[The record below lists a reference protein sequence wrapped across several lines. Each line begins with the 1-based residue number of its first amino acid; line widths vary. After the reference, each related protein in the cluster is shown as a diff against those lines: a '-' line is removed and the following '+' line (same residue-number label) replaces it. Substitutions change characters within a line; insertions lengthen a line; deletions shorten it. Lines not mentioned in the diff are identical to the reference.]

1 MMLDL
6 SPQEWEALVL
16 SLRVASWSTLLT
28 LPVAL
33 LLALAIA
40 NRQYPGR
47 NLLNAL
53 VHLPLVLP
61 PVVTGYALLLVFGRN
76 GAIGSWLADNLGIVL
91 AFKWTG
97 AVLAAAV
104 MSLPLMVRP
113 IVLSLEATDTKLHR
127 AAATLG
133 ANSAYIFASI
143 TLPMAA
149 PGLIAATVLGFAK
162 SLGEFGA
169 TVTFVANIPGETR
182 TLPNAIY
189 TQLQIPGAE
198 NTVLQ
203 LAIISMSLSL
213 IALLSAEWLGTRL
226 NRRVHGL

>member
-1 MMLDL
+1 M
-6 SPQEWEALVL
+6 
-16 SLRVASWSTLLT
+16 WSTLCT

-33 LLALAIA
+33 ALSMSLA
-40 NRQYPGR
+40 NRQYFGR
-47 NLLNAL
+47 NLLNAM

-61 PVVTGYALLLVFGRN
+61 PVVTGYALLVFFGRQGVV
-76 GAIGSWLADNLGIVL
+76 GAWLFDTFGIVL

-97 AVLAAAV
+97 AVLAASI

-113 IVLSLEATDTKLHR
+113 IVLSLEATDARLNA

-133 ANSAYIFASI
+133 ASRALIFLTV

-149 PGLIAATVLGFAK
+149 PGLLAAAVLGFAK

-198 NTVLQ
+198 NSVLQ
-203 LAIISMSLSL
+203 LALLSVVLSL
-213 IALLSAEWLGTRL
+213 AALLLAEWLGLRL
-226 NRRVHGL
+226 NRRVHGQ

>member
-1 MMLDL
+1 MFDL
-6 SPQEWEALVL
+6 SPQDWQALHLSLRVAMWSTLCTLPIALVL
-16 SLRVASWSTLLT
+16 SL
-28 LPVAL
+28 AL
-33 LLALAIA
+33 A
-40 NRQYPGR
+40 NRQYLGR

-61 PVVTGYALLLVFGRN
+61 PVVTGYALLIFFGRQGVI
-76 GAIGSWLADNLGIVL
+76 GAWLSDTFGIVL

-97 AVLAAAV
+97 AVLAASV

-113 IVLSLEATDTKLHR
+113 IVLSLEATDTRLNA

-133 ANSAYIFASI
+133 ASPVVIFLTVTI
-143 TLPMAA
+143 PMAA
-149 PGLIAATVLGFAK
+149 PGLLAAMVLGFAK

-198 NTVLQ
+198 NAVLQ
-203 LAIISMSLSL
+203 LALLSVVLSL
-213 IALLSAEWLGTRL
+213 VALLLAEWLGWRL
-226 NRRVHGL
+226 NRRVHGQ

>member
-1 MMLDL
+1 MFDL
-6 SPQEWEALVL
+6 SPQDWQALRL
-16 SLRVASWSTLLT
+16 SLKVASWSTALT
-28 LPVAL
+28 LP
-33 LLALAIA
+33 LALCLAMALA
-40 NRQYPGR
+40 NRNYPGR
-47 NLLNAL
+47 ALVNAI

-61 PVVTGYALLLVFGRN
+61 PVVTGYALLLAFGQQGPI
-76 GAIGSWLADNLGIVL
+76 GAWLADTFGLVL

-97 AVLAAAV
+97 AVLAASV

-113 IVLSLEATDTKLHR
+113 MVLSLEATDQRLHQ
-127 AAATLG
+127 AASTLG
-133 ANSAYIFASI
+133 APPILVFFTV
-143 TLPMAA
+143 TLPLVA
-149 PGLIAATVLGFAK
+149 PGVIAAGVLGFAK

-198 NTVLQ
+198 NSVLQ
-203 LAIISMSLSL
+203 LA
-213 IALLSAEWLGTRL
+213 LLSVVISLVALILAEYLGARL

>member
-1 MMLDL
+1 MFDL
-6 SPQEWEALVL
+6 SPQDWQALHL
-16 SLRVASWSTLLT
+16 SLRVAMWSTLCT
-28 LPVAL
+28 LPIAL
-33 LLALAIA
+33 FLSLALA
-40 NRQYPGR
+40 NRRYMGR
-47 NLLNAL
+47 NLLNAV

-61 PVVTGYALLLVFGRN
+61 PVVTGYALLIFFGRQ
-76 GAIGSWLADNLGIVL
+76 GAIGAWLADSFGIVL

-97 AVLAAAV
+97 AVLAASV

-113 IVLSLEATDTKLHR
+113 IVLSLEATDTRLNA

-133 ANSAYIFASI
+133 ASRLLIFLTI
-143 TLPMAA
+143 TLPLAA
-149 PGLIAATVLGFAK
+149 PGLLAATVLGFAK

-198 NTVLQ
+198 NAVLQ
-203 LAIISMSLSL
+203 LAVLSVVLSL
-213 IALLSAEWLGTRL
+213 VALLLAEWLGWRL
-226 NRRVHGL
+226 NRRVHGQ

>member
-1 MMLDL
+1 MEL
-6 SPQEWEALVL
+6 SAQDWQALHL
-16 SLRVASWSTLLT
+16 SLKVAGWSTALT
-28 LPVAL
+28 LPIALGLSL
-33 LLALAIA
+33 LLA
-40 NRQYPGR
+40 NKRYPGR

-61 PVVTGYALLLVFGRN
+61 PVVTGYALLLTFGRQGPL
-76 GAIGSWLADNLGIVL
+76 GAWLADTFGIVL

-97 AVLAAAV
+97 AVLAASL

-113 IVLSLEATDTKLHR
+113 IVLSLEAIDTRLHS

-133 ANSAYIFASI
+133 ASKSVIFLTV

-149 PGLIAATVLGFAK
+149 PGLIAAAVLGFAK

-182 TLPNAIY
+182 TLPSAIY

-198 NTVLQ
+198 NSVLQ
-203 LAIISMSLSL
+203 LALLSVVISLC
-213 IALLSAEWLGTRL
+213 ALLLAEWLGARL
-226 NRRVHGL
+226 NRRVHGQ

>member
-1 MMLDL
+1 MIDL
-6 SPQEWEALVL
+6 SAQDWQALQL
-16 SLRVASWSTLLT
+16 SLKVAAWSTALT

-33 LLALAIA
+33 LLSLALA
-40 NRQYPGR
+40 NRHYRGR

-61 PVVTGYALLLVFGRN
+61 PVVTGYALLIVFGSKGVA
-76 GAIGSWLADNLGIVL
+76 GAWLADNLGLVL

-97 AVLAAAV
+97 AVLAASV

-113 IVLSLEATDTKLHR
+113 IVLSLEATDSRLNR

-133 ANSAYIFASI
+133 ASPVVIFLTV
-143 TLPMAA
+143 TLPLAA
-149 PGLIAATVLGFAK
+149 PGLVAALVLGFAK

-198 NTVLQ
+198 NAVLQ
-203 LAIISMSLSL
+203 LAMLSVLISLL
-213 IALLSAEWLGTRL
+213 ALLLAEWLGARL
-226 NRRVHGL
+226 NRRVHGQ

>member
-1 MMLDL
+1 MSAQDW
-6 SPQEWEALVL
+6 QALHL
-16 SLRVASWSTLLT
+16 SLKVAGWSTALT
-28 LPVAL
+28 LPIALGLSL
-33 LLALAIA
+33 LLA
-40 NRQYPGR
+40 NKRYPGR

-61 PVVTGYALLLVFGRN
+61 PVVTGYALLLTFGRQGPL
-76 GAIGSWLADNLGIVL
+76 GAWLADTFGIVL

-97 AVLAAAV
+97 AVLAASL

-113 IVLSLEATDTKLHR
+113 IVLSLEAIDTRLHS

-133 ANSAYIFASI
+133 ASKSVIFLTV

-149 PGLIAATVLGFAK
+149 PGLIAAAVLGFAK

-182 TLPNAIY
+182 TLPSAIY

-198 NTVLQ
+198 NSVLQ
-203 LAIISMSLSL
+203 LALLSVVISLC
-213 IALLSAEWLGTRL
+213 ALLLAEWLGARL
-226 NRRVHGL
+226 NRRVHGQ

>member
-1 MMLDL
+1 MFEL
-6 SPQEWEALVL
+6 SPESWQALHL
-16 SLRVASWSTLLT
+16 SLRVAAWSTLLT
-28 LPVAL
+28 LPLAL
-33 LLALAIA
+33 LLSLALA
-40 NRQYPGR
+40 NKHYPGR

-61 PVVTGYALLLVFGRN
+61 PVVTGYALLLAFGRHGVA
-76 GAIGSWLADNLGIVL
+76 GAWLADTFGLVL

-97 AVLAAAV
+97 AVLAASV

-113 IVLSLEATDTKLHR
+113 IVLSLEATDARLHR

-133 ANSAYIFASI
+133 ASPLIIFLSV
-143 TLPMAA
+143 TLPLAA
-149 PGLIAATVLGFAK
+149 PGLMAAVVLGFAK

-198 NTVLQ
+198 NSVLQ
-203 LAIISMSLSL
+203 LALLSVVLSL
-213 IALLSAEWLGTRL
+213 AALLCAEWLGARL
-226 NRRVHGL
+226 NRRVHGR

>member
-1 MMLDL
+1 MLQL
-6 SPQEWEALVL
+6 SPQDWQALHL
-16 SLRVASWSTLLT
+16 SLKVAAWSTAIT
-28 LPVAL
+28 LPIAL
-33 LLALAIA
+33 LLSMALA
-40 NRQYPGR
+40 NRRYVGR

-61 PVVTGYALLLVFGRN
+61 PVVTGYGLLITFGRH
-76 GAIGSWLADNLGIVL
+76 GTVGSWLADTFGLVL
-91 AFKWTG
+91 AFQWTG
-97 AVLAAAV
+97 AVLAASV

-113 IVLSLEATDTKLHR
+113 IVLSLEASDARLHK

-133 ANSAYIFASI
+133 ASPLIIFLTV

-149 PGLIAATVLGFAK
+149 PGLIAAIVLGFAK

-169 TVTFVANIPGETR
+169 TVTFVASIPGETR
-182 TLPNAIY
+182 TLPSAIY

-203 LAIISMSLSL
+203 LALLSVVL
-213 IALLSAEWLGTRL
+213 SIVALLLAEWLGARL
-226 NRRVHGL
+226 NRRVHGQ

>member
-1 MMLDL
+1 MFDL
-6 SPQEWEALVL
+6 SPQDWQALHL
-16 SLRVASWSTLLT
+16 SLRVAMWSTLCT
-28 LPVAL
+28 LPIA
-33 LLALAIA
+33 LALSLALA
-40 NRQYPGR
+40 NRQYLGR

-61 PVVTGYALLLVFGRN
+61 PVVTGYALLIFFGRQ
-76 GAIGSWLADNLGIVL
+76 GAIGAWLSDTFGIVL

-97 AVLAAAV
+97 AVLAASV

-113 IVLSLEATDTKLHR
+113 IVLSLEATDTRLNA

-133 ANSAYIFASI
+133 ASPVVIFLTVTI
-143 TLPMAA
+143 PMAA
-149 PGLIAATVLGFAK
+149 PGLLAAMVLGFAK

-198 NTVLQ
+198 NSVLQ
-203 LAIISMSLSL
+203 LALLSVVLSL
-213 IALLSAEWLGTRL
+213 VALLLAEWLGWRL
-226 NRRVHGL
+226 NRRVHGQ

>member
-1 MMLDL
+1 MFDL
-6 SPQEWEALVL
+6 SPQDWQALHL
-16 SLRVASWSTLLT
+16 SLRVALWSTLCT
-28 LPVAL
+28 LPIA
-33 LLALAIA
+33 LALSLALA
-40 NRQYPGR
+40 NRQYLGR

-61 PVVTGYALLLVFGRN
+61 PVVTGYALLIFFGRQGVI
-76 GAIGSWLADNLGIVL
+76 GAWLSDTFGIVL

-97 AVLAAAV
+97 AVLAASV

-113 IVLSLEATDTKLHR
+113 IVLSLEATDTRLNA

-133 ANSAYIFASI
+133 ASPVVIFL
-143 TLPMAA
+143 TVTVPMAA
-149 PGLIAATVLGFAK
+149 PGLLAAMVLGFAK

-198 NTVLQ
+198 NSVLQ
-203 LAIISMSLSL
+203 LALLSVVLSL
-213 IALLSAEWLGTRL
+213 VALLLAEWLGWRL
-226 NRRVHGL
+226 NKRVHGK

>member
-1 MMLDL
+1 M
-6 SPQEWEALVL
+6 
-16 SLRVASWSTLLT
+16 WSTLCT
-28 LPVAL
+28 LPIAL
-33 LLALAIA
+33 FLSLALA
-40 NRQYPGR
+40 NRRYMGR
-47 NLLNAL
+47 NLLNAV

-61 PVVTGYALLLVFGRN
+61 PVVTGYALLIFFGRQ
-76 GAIGSWLADNLGIVL
+76 GAIGAWLADSFGIVL

-97 AVLAAAV
+97 AVLAASV

-113 IVLSLEATDTKLHR
+113 IVLSLEATDTRLNA

-133 ANSAYIFASI
+133 ASRLLIFLTI
-143 TLPMAA
+143 TLPLAA
-149 PGLIAATVLGFAK
+149 PGLLAATVLGFAK

-198 NTVLQ
+198 NAVLQ
-203 LAIISMSLSL
+203 LAVLSVVLSL
-213 IALLSAEWLGTRL
+213 VALLLAEWLGWRL
-226 NRRVHGL
+226 NRRVHGQ